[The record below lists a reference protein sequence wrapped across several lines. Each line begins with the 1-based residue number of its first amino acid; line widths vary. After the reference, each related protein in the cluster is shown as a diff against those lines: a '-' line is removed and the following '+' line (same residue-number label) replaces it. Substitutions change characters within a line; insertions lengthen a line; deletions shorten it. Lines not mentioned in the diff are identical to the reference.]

1 MFREAATRP
10 VVSAPRAGGTRRR
23 AATAMS
29 AASGGVWC
37 AARVS
42 WAGRPRARRGERAAR
57 AFRVRAGADVASDSS
72 AEKCPPL
79 RNLLGAADD
88 KAWAHVLSSPEGRE
102 LSCLPLR
109 VVSMRMLRLRDA
121 LAAVRDLDVAAMA
134 IEQPGLLLFDGD
146 WEAEVPRVWNA
157 VERALGPDVR
167 LARLADACPCA
178 FAIVL
183 RRSMTMEGDHFP
195 EEALVKRLGAPSPS
209 GSEAPTRRTGSA
221 SSPAAWAAS
230 GGTSTPWNPTPRRP
244 SRAPRST
251 RFDREAR
258 TRPRT
263 NNYGRRRHTS
273 EPPWLAAQ
281 PPRPRDASDKSARR
295 GENVPS
301 VSLDD
306 EGARDRS
313 RYHTSLIVYE

>member
-1 MFREAATRP
+1 
-10 VVSAPRAGGTRRR
+10 
-23 AATAMS
+23 MS

-37 AARVS
+37 AARVL

-121 LAAVRDLDVAAMA
+121 LSAVSDLDVAAMA

-146 WEAEVPRVWNA
+146 WDAEVPRVWNA

-183 RRSMTMEGDHFP
+183 RRSMTMEGDRFP
-195 EEALVKRLGAPSPS
+195 EDALVKRLGAPLVKWVRGADPTDWFGVFSS
-209 GSEAPTRRTGSA
+209 CVGSEWGYLHTMESYATKTVEGTTLDAFRQGSA
-221 SSPAAWAAS
+221 YKAKNKQLRPQ
-230 GGTSTPWNPTPRRP
+230 TSHIRAPVARRP
-244 SRAPRST
+244 TAAP
-251 RFDREAR
+251 
-258 TRPRT
+258 P
-263 NNYGRRRHTS
+263 
-273 EPPWLAAQ
+273 
-281 PPRPRDASDKSARR
+281 
-295 GENVPS
+295 
-301 VSLDD
+301 
-306 EGARDRS
+306 
-313 RYHTSLIVYE
+313 